1 MSQMTSQQI
10 HVVGLGVNA
19 EASLLPEAEVMI
31 RALPDTGLLIGSERQ
46 LAMVSRLSPQAAQ
59 LVLPKLSEL
68 QEVLDEALQNDTKQ
82 VVILASGDPLYFGV
96 GAWVKRHFS
105 QYSMVFYPNVS
116 SIQAACH
123 QIGLSLQE
131 AEVVSVHGRPLASL
145 RRHLHQGRRLV
156 LLTDAKSHPRAIA
169 QECVDFGLSQSQITV
184 CERLGYADQRVTQFS
199 AESLAKQDTAFD
211 PLNVVIVETSDQ
223 LARFPATPGFKDELF
238 VTDKGDGKG
247 MITKREVRLA
257 ILSYLGAEAGEV
269 IWDIGAG
276 CGGVAIE
283 LAYWNAQSGIYAV
296 EHHPERFA
304 CLEQNRD
311 RFGVVQNLTTVN
323 GRAPQALGSLPSPN
337 RVFVGGSDGEMAEL
351 LETVWQRLPLGGV
364 LLVSSVTDATQMAA
378 MAFLAQRDAQD
389 DAMDESVTLQVQ
401 RSERLAGSRMRR
413 PHLPVTLWRF
423 EKKRFE
429 KRQLGKPEMGAMT

>member
-1 MSQMTSQQI
+1 MSQTTSQTI
-10 HVVGLGVNA
+10 HMVGLGVNA
-19 EASLLPEAEVMI
+19 EASLLPDAAEVI

-68 QEVLDEALQNDTKQ
+68 QAVLNGALQSGTQQ
-82 VVILASGDPLYFGV
+82 VVILASGDPLYFGI

-105 QYSMVFYPNVS
+105 HCSMAFYPNVS

-123 QIGLSLQE
+123 QIGLSLQD

-145 RRHLHQGRRLV
+145 RRHLHKGRRLV
-156 LLTDAKSHPRAIA
+156 LLTDTKSHPRAIA

-184 CERLGYADQRVTQFS
+184 CERLGYADQKVSQFS
-199 AESLAKQDTAFD
+199 AEILAKQDTTFD
-211 PLNVVIVETSDQ
+211 PLNVVIVETGEQ

-283 LAYWNAQSGIYAV
+283 LAYWNTHSDIYAV

-311 RFGVVQNLTTVN
+311 RFGVVQNLTVVN
-323 GRAPQALGSLPSPN
+323 GRAPQALSSLPMPD

-351 LETVWQRLPLGGV
+351 LESVWQQLPLGGV

-378 MAFLAQRDAQD
+378 MTFLAQRDATD
-389 DAMDESVTLQVQ
+389 DAIEESVTLQVQ

-423 EKKRFE
+423 EKQRFE
-429 KRQLGKPEMGAMT
+429 KLRSDKPETEVAR